1 MHNSASAASFINMP
15 SRRSLTDLDQAE
27 WANYVRHVSAF
38 AGRDIKLPPA
48 SLETTKPAPAPQ
60 TKAPAAPR
68 PKPGSTPLVTGQHP
82 PGLDKSTW
90 NRFSTGK
97 LQAARTLDLHGKTA
111 QSAFHAL
118 EHFLL
123 TAHAEHLRC
132 VEIIT
137 GRGAGEHGGVIRREL
152 PHWLNL
158 PALRPL
164 VLAASHPHALN
175 PGSTRVLLR
184 RAKPK
189 RL

>member
-1 MHNSASAASFINMP
+1 
-15 SRRSLTDLDQAE
+15 
-27 WANYVRHVSAF
+27 
-38 AGRDIKLPPA
+38 
-48 SLETTKPAPAPQ
+48 
-60 TKAPAAPR
+60 
-68 PKPGSTPLVTGQHP
+68 VTGQHP
-82 PGLDKSTW
+82 AGLDKSTW

-97 LQAARTLDLHGKTA
+97 LPSARTLDLHGKSA

-118 EHFLL
+118 ERFLL
-123 TAHAEHLRC
+123 AAHAEQLRC

-184 RAKPK
+184 RAKPT